1 MEVETRAQEIKDV
14 THVERIGAHSHI
26 RGLGLDDCLEPREV
40 SEGLV
45 GQCHARKAAGIVSKM
60 IQEGEIAGRVI
71 LLAGEPGTGK
81 TAIAMGIAQSLGSET
96 PFTSLAAS
104 EIYSLEMSKTE
115 ALTQAFRKSIALR
128 IKEESEIICGE
139 VVEIKVE
146 RSLSGSGDK
155 IGSITLKTT
164 DMETVYE
171 LGAKMIN
178 AITKE
183 KISAGDVITIDKANG
198 KITRLGRSFSRSKD
212 YDAVSNDT
220 KYVQCPEGELQ
231 QRKEV
236 VHTVSLHDIDVIN
249 SRQQGF
255 LALFAGDTGEI
266 KAEVREQIDEK
277 VSEWK
282 ENGKASIVP
291 GVLFIDEA
299 HMLDMECYSFL
310 NRVLE
315 SKMAPILILATN
327 RGITTIRGTKYQ
339 GPHGIPLDFLDRLL
353 IIATDPYAPKEVRQI
368 LKIRCEEEDVDMS
381 EEALELLTTIAGQA
395 SLRYAMNMIIT
406 ASLAAAKRKSNTVGV
421 EDVKRVYG
429 LFSDIGRSVKTL
441 KEFQEDYLYSEVE

>member
-1 MEVETRAQEIKDV
+1 M
-14 THVERIGAHSHI
+14 
-26 RGLGLDDCLEPREV
+26 
-40 SEGLV
+40 
-45 GQCHARKAAGIVSKM
+45 
-60 IQEGEIAGRVI
+60 
-71 LLAGEPGTGK
+71 
-81 TAIAMGIAQSLGSET
+81 
-96 PFTSLAAS
+96 
-104 EIYSLEMSKTE
+104 
-115 ALTQAFRKSIALR
+115 
-128 IKEESEIICGE
+128 
-139 VVEIKVE
+139 
-146 RSLSGSGDK
+146 
-155 IGSITLKTT
+155 
-164 DMETVYE
+164 
-171 LGAKMIN
+171 
-178 AITKE
+178 
-183 KISAGDVITIDKANG
+183 
-198 KITRLGRSFSRSKD
+198 
-212 YDAVSNDT
+212 
-220 KYVQCPEGELQ
+220 
-231 QRKEV
+231 
-236 VHTVSLHDIDVIN
+236 SLHDIDVIN

-441 KEFQEDYLYSEVE
+441 KEFQEDYLYSEVEWGVCLTGVVETNRGICPIRKRITLQSTSPARQCLHREGTSEQTPSFTTEVRCLKADGESVTVASFGMSSGERIQPPPTLKVKDTGIHEGLGVSTHASRERGQLGHVYASHFHHTPTLQNQLRGVVIREGQRVLAESNGRQCRQVYSSLFSSSRTLQRHMPRLLERRAAQRQRLQLRQVYASLSPARTTLQLQRRGGKGPALPLHVAQF

>member
-1 MEVETRAQEIKDV
+1 M
-14 THVERIGAHSHI
+14 
-26 RGLGLDDCLEPREV
+26 
-40 SEGLV
+40 
-45 GQCHARKAAGIVSKM
+45 
-60 IQEGEIAGRVI
+60 
-71 LLAGEPGTGK
+71 
-81 TAIAMGIAQSLGSET
+81 
-96 PFTSLAAS
+96 
-104 EIYSLEMSKTE
+104 
-115 ALTQAFRKSIALR
+115 
-128 IKEESEIICGE
+128 
-139 VVEIKVE
+139 
-146 RSLSGSGDK
+146 
-155 IGSITLKTT
+155 
-164 DMETVYE
+164 
-171 LGAKMIN
+171 
-178 AITKE
+178 
-183 KISAGDVITIDKANG
+183 
-198 KITRLGRSFSRSKD
+198 
-212 YDAVSNDT
+212 
-220 KYVQCPEGELQ
+220 
-231 QRKEV
+231 
-236 VHTVSLHDIDVIN
+236 SLHDIDVIN

-353 IIATDPYAPKEVRQI
+353 IIATDSYAPKEVRQI

-441 KEFQEDYLYSEVE
+441 KEFQEDYLYSEVEWGVCLTGVEEGNEGGKG